1 MMYNVY
7 WEGGVYRTPNR
18 RDGAI
23 VGLRWI
29 KEGRQVAAVLTWK
42 NPTTGE
48 LRPMR
53 SHSGVQGNGR
63 SRSGSQLQI
72 VLTEVC
78 DEEGSR
84 FCHRHAEGR

>member
-48 LRPMR
+48 IEAHTLPFG
-53 SHSGVQGNGR
+53 SSGR
-63 SRSGSQLQI
+63 W
-72 VLTEVC
+72 TFKKWKEVC
-78 DEEGSR
+78 DALISS
-84 FCHRHAEGR
+84 